1 MAPYDRLS
9 ALMQHFQLE
18 VRPCE
23 AGEADLIICS
33 RDARAADCGGMRVLL
48 AAGGG
53 AAAARLPVGA
63 EVCFA
68 ARVGWGGAQNP
79 LLQALPPIVCYPLEG
94 DAEAQALVAV
104 LLAESAARRC
114 GAESVLSR
122 LCEVLLVRLL
132 RHQIAEGAT
141 EAGLLAGLADAR
153 LSRAIVA
160 MHDQPARQW
169 RTEDLA
175 REAGLSVSRFAELFA
190 ARVGETPMAYLRR
203 WRMTLARRD
212 LARGDRVEAVA
223 RRYGYG
229 SPEGFT
235 RAYKRAYG
243 RPPMAARLAERAA

>member
-1 MAPYDRLS
+1 MAAYDRLS

-18 VRPCE
+18 VVPC
-23 AGEADLIICS
+23 APQEADLLILGT
-33 RDARAADCGGMRVLL
+33 DAGAREVVFAAAGSGVEVAADE
-48 AAGGG
+48 AA
-53 AAAARLPVGA
+53 PVA
-63 EVCFA
+63 FA
-68 ARVGWGGAQNP
+68 ARVGWGGAVNP
-79 LLQALPPIVCYPLEG
+79 LLQALPERVRYPLEADG
-94 DAEAQALVAV
+94 EAQALVAV
-104 LLAESAARRC
+104 LLAESDARRC

-132 RHQIAEGAT
+132 RHQIAAGSTAP
-141 EAGLLAGLADAR
+141 GLLAGLSDPR

-175 REAGLSVSRFAELFA
+175 REAGLSLSRFSELFA

-203 WRMTLARRD
+203 WRLTIAQRD

-235 RAYKRAYG
+235 RAYKRAHG
-243 RPPMAARLAERAA
+243 TPPMAARLAERAA